1 MYEFLTQHAFWA
13 AVAAYW
19 IFSAAVGAMPE
30 PGAVGPAGYLWVYRF
45 FHTVAGNLTT
55 AFGGKIPG
63 LKALIVLGL
72 TLPLL
77 MSTPACAAH
86 YAVHP
91 GSLSTAD
98 SAAYDAL
105 LVAQAT
111 IDGARAKY
119 ESGALPG
126 DSKAA
131 LDALIRSYNVARES
145 WLTYRG
151 AIATNTPVDAYLARL
166 NQNVSDLMKAIYVLQ
181 GAK

>member
-1 MYEFLTQHAFWA
+1 MYEFLTQHAFWT

-30 PGAVGPAGYLWVYRF
+30 PGDGREGYVWVYRF

-77 MSTPACAAH
+77 MSSPACAAH

-105 LVAQAT
+105 LVAQAE

-119 ESGALPG
+119 KSGALPH

-131 LDALIRSYNVARES
+131 LDALIQSYNVARES

-151 AIATNTPVDAYLARL
+151 AIATNTPADVYLMRL
-166 NQNVSDLMKAIYVLQ
+166 TQNLSDLMSAIRVLQ
-181 GAK
+181 GVK